1 MAGTE
6 DVTLD
11 GDMAPSQSPGG
22 GRRFAGVRRVNN
34 LPIWIIG
41 GIALAFVLVALTIA
55 IQRSQRAG
63 VEQSAEV
70 ATQRQSDAARAANSI
85 VPKVAGGI
93 APVTTP
99 PPGPLGPPVVGGPLG
114 SVDAMG
120 VPVATPGGGNIPP
133 PPPPP
138 GSYGP
143 NATPAPTASK
153 PPPSPA
159 QLARERRREA
169 RLAQFE
175 AAVSAPSRVNQIS
188 ARSAGSA
195 PSASGSRAPADLDA
209 LRAQLA
215 ASQGQGDVTAAV
227 AEAQLADLERSIGA
241 GITGGGGG
249 AGPTAA
255 DGGGGASANNGSR
268 NSYSQFAA
276 RAGDDRWRSSSTM
289 QAPRSPFE
297 LRTGFVLP
305 ATLISGINSD
315 LPGQIVAQVSQNVYD
330 TPTGKFLLVPQG
342 ARLVG
347 SYSADVAYGQSRV
360 LVAWQRIIFPDGK
373 ALDLGSMPGAD
384 GGGYAGLKDKVNT
397 HFLRVLTQA
406 VLLSGVTAGISLSQP
421 QNTISDDGQLTGQS
435 ALTQALGQ
443 NLGQVTVEILRKNL
457 NVSPTLV
464 IRPGF
469 RFNVVVVK
477 DLTFSKPY
485 RGFDY

>member
-1 MAGTE
+1 
-6 DVTLD
+6 
-11 GDMAPSQSPGG
+11 
-22 GRRFAGVRRVNN
+22 
-34 LPIWIIG
+34 
-41 GIALAFVLVALTIA
+41 
-55 IQRSQRAG
+55 
-63 VEQSAEV
+63 
-70 ATQRQSDAARAANSI
+70 
-85 VPKVAGGI
+85 
-93 APVTTP
+93 
-99 PPGPLGPPVVGGPLG
+99 
-114 SVDAMG
+114 
-120 VPVATPGGGNIPP
+120 
-133 PPPPP
+133 
-138 GSYGP
+138 
-143 NATPAPTASK
+143 
-153 PPPSPA
+153 
-159 QLARERRREA
+159 
-169 RLAQFE
+169 
-175 AAVSAPSRVNQIS
+175 
-188 ARSAGSA
+188 
-195 PSASGSRAPADLDA
+195 
-209 LRAQLA
+209 
-215 ASQGQGDVTAAV
+215 
-227 AEAQLADLERSIGA
+227 
-241 GITGGGGG
+241 
-249 AGPTAA
+249 
-255 DGGGGASANNGSR
+255 
-268 NSYSQFAA
+268 
-276 RAGDDRWRSSSTM
+276 M
-289 QAPRSPFE
+289 QPPRSPFE

-384 GGGYAGLKDKVNT
+384 GGGYAGFKDKVNT

-421 QNTISDDGQLTGQS
+421 QNTVSDDGQLTGQS